1 MGCKAQTVLWTN
13 YVEDG
18 PVPPENFQLKEIDLP
33 DLKDGE
39 VLLELQYLSVDP
51 YMRGRM
57 RNAAGYFVGPFVP
70 GEPVSGIGIAAV
82 KESKAPGI
90 EKGKFYSG
98 MYPWTSP
105 HIATKDQMGQM
116 MPVDTE
122 VLKQAKLPL
131 SGIGGV
137 LGHTGMTAYGSI
149 TRIGKP
155 QKGETVFISGAA
167 GAVGMIVGQMCKNIY
182 GCKIVGSAGSDDKVE
197 FLTKELGFDAAWNYK
212 KMPTLDALK
221 KFCPEGIDI
230 YYDNVGGEQLEAAIE
245 MCKPAA
251 RIVCCG
257 MISQY
262 NKKGDE
268 RYGVKNLT
276 WLVFR
281 KIKMEGFL
289 LAQFFPD
296 MIPEFFE
303 HFPKWIAEGKIK
315 DTEYV
320 VQGGLANAGQAFC
333 DMMAG
338 KNTGKA
344 VVKCVDKDPIVGK

>member
-1 MGCKAQTVLWTN
+1 MACKAQTVLFKE
-13 YVEDG
+13 YVEVG
-18 PVPPENFQLKEIDLP
+18 EVPPDNFQLRTIDLP
-33 DLKDGE
+33 ALKDGE

-70 GEPVSGIGIAAV
+70 GEALSGGGVVVV

-98 MYPWTSP
+98 MVPWTSP
-105 HIATKDQMGQM
+105 QIATKAQMEQM
-116 MPVDTE
+116 QPVDTDI
-122 VLKQAKLPL
+122 LKLAKLPL
-131 SGIGGV
+131 SGYAGV
-137 LGHTGMTAYGSI
+137 FGLTGMTAYASL

-155 QKGETVFISGAA
+155 KKGETVFVSGAA
-167 GAVGMIVGQMCKNIY
+167 GAVGMIVGQMCKNVY
-182 GCKIVGSAGSDDKVE
+182 GCKVVGSAGSEDKVE

-212 KMPTLDALK
+212 TMPTLDALN
-221 KFCPEGIDI
+221 KFCPEGIDM
-230 YYDNVGGEQLEAAIE
+230 YYENVGGEQLEAALE
-245 MCKPAA
+245 KCRENA

-262 NKKGDE
+262 NKKGDD
-268 RYGVKNLT
+268 RYGVKNLANV
-276 WLVFR
+276 VFK

-289 LAQFFPD
+289 LFQFLPEVV
-296 MIPEFFE
+296 PEFFE

-320 VQGGLANAGQAFC
+320 VKGGLANAGQAFC

-338 KNTGKA
+338 KNKGKA
-344 VVKCVDKDPIVGK
+344 VVKCVDKDPIVGN